1 MASWTQLNAKKVE
14 KCSIFRRVL
23 SKNTFGGEVR
33 GVEHFWHL
41 LGSKPR
47 LIIGQKSQN
56 MLDQLWYHLGS
67 KSLMVIGQKTWK
79 IARYYGRA
87 FGRKTILREGGRG
100 ILGLSINGTFWDVN
114 HIWLSI
120 KKIENMLDT
129 CSFWAKK
136 NNFRGG
142 GRRRNLEYLWNL
154 LGLKSP

>member
-1 MASWTQLNAKKVE
+1 
-14 KCSIFRRVL
+14 
-23 SKNTFGGEVR
+23 
-33 GVEHFWHL
+33 
-41 LGSKPR
+41 
-47 LIIGQKSQN
+47 
-56 MLDQLWYHLGS
+56 
-67 KSLMVIGQKTWK
+67 MVIGQKTWK

-136 NNFRGG
+136 NNFREGG
-142 GRRRNLEYLWNL
+142 GGGI
-154 LGLKSP
+154 LGICGTFQD